1 MARASKLANAI
12 FRAASEPAR
21 KRRGPP
27 QTGKGKQVVVRSQP
41 PLMAAIDAW
50 IAEQPDPRPTRAE
63 ALRQFAGK
71 LVKVK

>member
-1 MARASKLANAI
+1 LAKN
-12 FRAASEPAR
+12 SQPAR

-27 QTGKGKQVVVRSQP
+27 PTGKGKQVVVRLQP

-63 ALRQFAGK
+63 ALRRFAAK
-71 LVKVK
+71 VLKVK